1 MVEEVEKVQLTGRS
15 TFIVSLP
22 KKWVVSMGL
31 RAGDQLVIVQE
42 GPSLVITP
50 KGLARPRAGLGEAA
64 LRVSKNDASGK
75 IARAII
81 AAYLND
87 QDPIR

>member
-50 KGLARPRAGLGEAA
+50 RAWLDRELALAKQP
-64 LRVSKNDASGK
+64 SGSQ
-75 IARAII
+75 RMM
-81 AAYLND
+81 LLERSRG
-87 QDPIR
+87 Q